1 MENLGEGNVDEET
14 GAAMDAG
21 GDGNEQRDGT
31 PRCYPPVLWVIGIV
45 LALAQI
51 GGLVYVKHA
60 VREAGMNKVRT
71 EAFTAAFGESLAEEP
86 RLSSFALPPDNQF
99 GWVTG
104 QPAGQ
109 AAESLALDPRRT
121 AILVFDP
128 PALLVDGSSFTY
140 DLAAAAV
147 VAPEGASAPAG
158 REAGEIVTL
167 TGTQIG
173 EWVDNDPLGESIG
186 LDPALVDNLVYDPPL
201 EVRGGG
207 VRVAALALGQGKSH
221 DQAAGPQFPDS
232 ANPNGGMMVF
242 TLPPDEDI
250 RWVSNEQVAESFRLQ
265 PLFGASGADSQPTAT
280 LVFDPPIE
288 PEGSGSLGLD
298 LAVVTITVQDAEGLR
313 PNLGP
318 DYVVGLQWTGGET
331 LNWVNNDPMEE
342 LIGLDS
348 PRTASLVF
356 DPPGRLSDGR
366 GVAAMTLVAPPG
378 MP

>member
-1 MENLGEGNVDEET
+1 MDEET
-14 GAAMDAG
+14 GTAMDAG
-21 GDGNEQRDGT
+21 GDGNEPRDGT
-31 PRCYPPVLWVIGIV
+31 PRGYPLVLWVIGIV
-45 LALAQI
+45 LALALI
-51 GGLVYVKHA
+51 AGLVYAKHA
-60 VREAGMNKVRT
+60 VREARMNKIRT

-86 RLSSFALPPDNQF
+86 RLSSFALPPGNQF

-158 REAGEIVTL
+158 WEAGEIVTL

-186 LDPALVDNLVYDPPL
+186 LDPSLVDTMVYDPPL

-207 VRVAALALGQGKSH
+207 GGRVAALALGQGKSH
-221 DQAAGPQFPDS
+221 DRAAGPQFPES

-242 TLPPDEDI
+242 TLPPDKDI
-250 RWVSNEQVAESFRLQ
+250 RWVMNEQVAESFTLQ
-265 PLFGASGADSQPTAT
+265 PLSAASGPDPQPTAT

-288 PEGSGSLGLD
+288 PEGGGSLGLD
-298 LAVVTITVQDAEGLR
+298 LAAVTITVQDADL
-313 PNLGP
+313 PPPTLGP
-318 DYVVGLQWTGGET
+318 DYIVGLQWTGGET
-331 LNWVNNDPMEE
+331 LNWVNNDPIEE

-348 PRTASLVF
+348 PRTASLIL
-356 DPPGRLSDGR
+356 DPPGQLSDGR
-366 GVAAMTLVAPPG
+366 SVTAMTFAAPPG